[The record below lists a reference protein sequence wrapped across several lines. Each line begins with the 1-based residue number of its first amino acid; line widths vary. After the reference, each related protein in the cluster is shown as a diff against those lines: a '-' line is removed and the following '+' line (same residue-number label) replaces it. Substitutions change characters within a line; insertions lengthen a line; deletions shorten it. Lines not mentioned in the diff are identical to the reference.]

1 MNNPA
6 RLITALY
13 SDIVTKGDNKTKC
26 LAPKKYTGPQ
36 ELQQPEYSSEKFQNN
51 KNHKKLT

>member
-26 LAPKKYTGPQ
+26 LAQKKYTGPQ